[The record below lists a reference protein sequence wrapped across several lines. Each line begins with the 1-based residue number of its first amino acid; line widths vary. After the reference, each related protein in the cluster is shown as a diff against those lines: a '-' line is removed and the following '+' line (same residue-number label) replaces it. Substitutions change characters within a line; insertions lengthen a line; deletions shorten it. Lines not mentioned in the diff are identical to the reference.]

1 MAQMKNGGIICPIA
15 TPLDEQE
22 NLDVKSFHQLL
33 DRVLPDVDGIF
44 FLGSTGEFALLR
56 DEVADRVVTVGLDYV
71 HGKLPVYVGISDTGT
86 SRAVAH
92 LKRAAREGVDFVVA
106 TSPYYYPINDQAA
119 LIRHFISIADASE
132 LPVILYNIPQNTAI
146 NLTPDSLRQLAQHPN
161 IVGIKDSWGDLFQFQ
176 EYLSLRE
183 KDFIVMQGREQLTA
197 ISLWLGADGIVSAL
211 ANFAPHM
218 LQKVR
223 SAVLN
228 GDREGAI
235 HLQQQITE
243 LARVFDQSH
252 FVSGL
257 KAALFELGIGKGN
270 PAQPIPR
277 CTSQQ
282 IELIRR
288 FLQNAG
294 LIPMEK
300 EHGK

>member
-1 MAQMKNGGIICPIA
+1 MAQMRIGGIVCPIA

-22 NLDVKSFHQLL
+22 NLDVRSFHQLM

-71 HGKLPVYVGISDTGT
+71 RGRLPVYVGISDTG
-86 SRAVAH
+86 SRRAIAH
-92 LKRAAREGVDFVVA
+92 LKRAAREGVDYVVA
-106 TSPYYYPINDQAA
+106 TSPYYYPITDQVA
-119 LIRHFISIADASE
+119 LMRHFVSIADASE

-146 NLTPDSLRQLAQHPN
+146 NLAPDSLRELARHPN

-176 EYLSLRE
+176 EYLSLGE
-183 KDFIVMQGREQLTA
+183 NDFIVMQGREQLTA

-211 ANFAPHM
+211 ANFAPQM

-223 SAVLN
+223 SAVRN

-235 HLQQQITE
+235 RMQQQVTE
-243 LARVFDQSH
+243 MARVFDQSH

-257 KAALFELGIGKGN
+257 KAALFELGIGNGN
-270 PAQPIPR
+270 PAQPIPG
-277 CTSQQ
+277 CTPEQL
-282 IELIRR
+282 ELIRR
-288 FLQNAG
+288 ILQNTG
-294 LIPMEK
+294 LLPTERV
-300 EHGK
+300 